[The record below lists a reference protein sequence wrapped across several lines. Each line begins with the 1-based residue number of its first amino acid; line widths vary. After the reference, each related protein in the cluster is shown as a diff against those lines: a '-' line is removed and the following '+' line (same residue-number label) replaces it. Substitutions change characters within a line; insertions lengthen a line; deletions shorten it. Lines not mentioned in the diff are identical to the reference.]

1 MHGSCSASTVRG
13 ANAMTPGDEHHAAR
27 QRGRA
32 RRAALP
38 ATRPGSA
45 SWQLLASLC
54 LIPGALAAQEP
65 QGLARAALDNP
76 AFTWVRQDSPHLRVY
91 FLAESY
97 PAAHQ
102 DSLVRLAEAARTHGL
117 ELLGVTRFDDAV
129 DVFFVER
136 RAQMNSLVGFSV
148 TGFAHRDARA
158 VFLVANPEW
167 RAFERHELMHVLA
180 HHAWGPAAEEWIEEG
195 LAQFA
200 DGRCGGYALDAVV
213 VALAG
218 RGGYVPMDTLVA
230 RFRQL
235 NDLAAYLQ
243 AASMAGYLY
252 QHHGRDAARAVWQRG
267 AGTLG
272 QLTGEAPAAF
282 AESWWRWV
290 RARAQPVPQNDV
302 AVIRRKG
309 CG

>member
-1 MHGSCSASTVRG
+1 
-13 ANAMTPGDEHHAAR
+13 MTPGDEHHAAR

-32 RRAALP
+32 RRAALL

-45 SWQLLASLC
+45 SWQRWASLC
-54 LIPGALAAQEP
+54 LIPWALAAQEP

-76 AFTWVRQDSPHLRVY
+76 AFAWVRQDSPHLRVY
-91 FLAESY
+91 FLAHSY
-97 PAAHQ
+97 PAVHQ

-117 ELLGVTRFDDAV
+117 ELLGVARFDTAV
-129 DVFFVER
+129 DVFFIET
-136 RAQMNSLVGFSV
+136 RAQMDSLVGSPV

-158 VFLVANPEW
+158 VFLVTNPEW

-180 HHAWGPAAEEWIEEG
+180 HHAWGPAAEAWIEEG

-200 DGRCGGYALDAVV
+200 DGRCGRYALDAVV

-218 RGGYVPMDTLVA
+218 RGGYVPMDTLVE
-230 RFRQL
+230 RFRRL
-235 NDLAAYLQ
+235 NDLAAYVQ

-252 QHHGRDAARAVWQRG
+252 QRHGRDTLRAVWQRG
-267 AGTLG
+267 AGALG
-272 QLTGEAPAAF
+272 QLTGETPAAF

-290 RARAQPVPQNDV
+290 RARAQRVPQNEV